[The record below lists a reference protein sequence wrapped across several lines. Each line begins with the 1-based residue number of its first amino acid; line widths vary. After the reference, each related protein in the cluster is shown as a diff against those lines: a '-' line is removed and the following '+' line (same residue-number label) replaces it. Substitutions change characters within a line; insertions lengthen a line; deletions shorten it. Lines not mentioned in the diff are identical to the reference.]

1 MKILIVDD
9 EVPIRKY
16 ITQMIR
22 ECGTDYEIIGSVSS
36 AKVALEIIK
45 TQMPDLVFAD
55 ITMPKMNGLE
65 LLEIIKTENPETDVF
80 MLTCHNDFEF
90 ARTAMKLQADNYIL
104 KDEINSSYM
113 ENLLKAVR
121 EKREAAIK
129 PSLYRLQSNSYFI
142 HLMDSEDTLLFD
154 SYDLEKHK
162 IFLKDK
168 EFIVIQVT
176 NCHKNLQKI
185 ISFKFPVLQNQE
197 VFPYQDFNII
207 LVANIEGAQ
216 REKMHRDIRE
226 IVQKLREEVRGPIGI
241 SSVHYKIHML
251 KQAVQEAGASYS
263 CEYYE
268 KPVCNLAA
276 KDNENNNSNKAEI
289 QRYVGRAHSLMAE
302 GKYKKLFELI
312 LEMVAFSA
320 EQNVDVYFLKKA
332 LSVIIGDYEA
342 QSGIKAN
349 LNQMTDTK
357 NVTQLQEYLKGLI
370 KHFIPNSVQYSQAV
384 SDAIHYMEQHFGE
397 NITLP
402 KVAET
407 VHLNSEYFSRRF
419 KKETGLNF
427 SEYLLQMRM
436 EEARNLLVSTKK
448 SITEIAGET
457 GFNND
462 SYFSATF
469 KKVFGENPNE
479 VRKNK

>member
-22 ECGTDYEIIGSVSS
+22 ECGKDYEIIGSVSS
-36 AKVALEIIK
+36 AKAALEIIRN
-45 TQMPDLVFAD
+45 QVPDLVFAD

-65 LLEIIKTENPETDVF
+65 LLEIIKSENPGTDVF
-80 MLTCHNDFEF
+80 MLTCHDDFEF
-90 ARTAMKLQADNYIL
+90 ARTAIKLQADNYIL
-104 KDEINSSYM
+104 KDEINRSYM
-113 ENLLKAVR
+113 ENLLKTVR
-121 EKREAAIK
+121 EKREAAIR

-142 HLMDSEDTLLFD
+142 HLMESEDTLLFD

-176 NCHKNLQKI
+176 NCQENLQNI

-207 LVANIEGAQ
+207 LVANIEHAQ
-216 REKMHRDIRE
+216 REKMHGNIRV
-226 IVQKLREEVRGPIGI
+226 IIQKLREEISGPIGI
-241 SSVHYKIHML
+241 SSVHYKINML
-251 KQAVQEAGASYS
+251 KQAVKEAGESYN

-268 KPVCNLAA
+268 KPVCNLLA
-276 KDNENNNSNKAEI
+276 KNDGNSNSKKAEM
-289 QRYVGRAHSLMAE
+289 QRYAGKSHSLMAE

-312 LEMVAFSA
+312 LEMVGFSA
-320 EQNVDVYFLKKA
+320 EQNVDVYILKKT
-332 LSVIIGDYEA
+332 LSIIIGDYEV
-342 QSGIKAN
+342 QSGIKAG
-349 LNQMTDTK
+349 LSQMTDTK
-357 NVTQLQEYLKGLI
+357 DVTKLREYLNGLM
-370 KHFIPNSVQYSQAV
+370 KHFIPNSVQYSGAV
-384 SDAIHYMEQHFGE
+384 SDAIHYIEKNYGE

-402 KVAET
+402 EVAET
-407 VHLNSEYFSRRF
+407 VHLSSEYFSRRF

-427 SEYLLQMRM
+427 SEYLLQIRM
-436 EEARNLLVSTKK
+436 EEARHLLVNTKK

-462 SYFSATF
+462 SYFSVTF